1 VLVMVGTSEGVGVK
15 RYWEISWGIM
25 QDAVIIKMIN
35 AMIDLLRAF
44 NQAPW
49 V

>member
-1 VLVMVGTSEGVGVK
+1 MVGTSEGVGVK

-35 AMIDLLRAF
+35 AMIDLEDDIRIPINNILY
-44 NQAPW
+44 
-49 V
+49 